1 MKAGGESRAQAI
13 CPVISGNF
21 GQVKQGRTG
30 DAVGNERKVDL
41 EKVWL
46 RVEMQNVC
54 NPLSS

>member
-30 DAVGNERKVDL
+30 DGVGNERKVDL

-46 RVEMQNVC
+46 KLKCSMYVIH
-54 NPLSS
+54 